1 MAEGVAQFV
10 LLESFA
16 YIAGEGSFQ
25 NFGEALVG
33 DVPEGDLPAVIE
45 TAGDD
50 APVVEYCH
58 VRVEGVARACDRS
71 ARRSFDVAPV
81 GALLRMT
88 LASFA
93 FDMTCGPFKAGILV
107 QVEPPRDRETLVPA
121 AEIPRSDLRV
131 ERLVYARN
139 RELVPVSG
147 GCGTDVPEP
156 QIDVHVGPC
165 DKRDSAK
172 IENVPEMLAGVI
184 WRELRIRV
192 RREVYL
198 AHGGAVQYVVGDSPD
213 GRAVRGERRGKAR
226 GLYFPEEERK
236 TGM

>member
-1 MAEGVAQFV
+1 MAERVPQFV

-16 YIAGEGSFQ
+16 YIAGEGCLQ

-33 DVPEGDLPAVIE
+33 DVPEGDLPAVVE

-50 APVVEYCH
+50 APIVEYGC
-58 VRVEGVARACDRS
+58 VRVEGMAGPADILYPR
-71 ARRSFDVAPV
+71 
-81 GALLRMT
+81 
-88 LASFA
+88 
-93 FDMTCGPFKAGILV
+93 TCSRPLESRIFV
-107 QVEPPRDRETLVPA
+107 QVEPPCDRETLVPA

-147 GCGTDVPEP
+147 GCCTDVPES
-156 QIDVHVGPC
+156 QVDVHVGPC
-165 DKRDSAK
+165 DERDSAK
-172 IENVPEMLAGVI
+172 IENVFEVLAGVI
-184 WRELRIRV
+184 WREFRIRV

-226 GLYFPEEERK
+226 GLYFPEKESK

>member
-1 MAEGVAQFV
+1 MAERVPQFV

-16 YIAGEGSFQ
+16 YIAGEGCLQ

-33 DVPEGDLPAVIE
+33 DVPEGELPAVVE

-50 APVVEYCH
+50 APIVEYGC
-58 VRVEGVARACDRS
+58 VRVEGMARACDRS
-71 ARRSFDVAPV
+71 ARRSFDVAPA

-93 FDMTCGPFKAGILV
+93 FDMTCGPLESRIFV
-107 QVEPPRDRETLVPA
+107 QVEPPCDRETLVPA

-139 RELVPVSG
+139 SELVPVSG

-156 QIDVHVGPC
+156 QVDVHLGPC
-165 DKRDSAK
+165 DKRDSAEV
-172 IENVPEMLAGVI
+172 ENVFEVLAGVI
-184 WRELRIRV
+184 WREFRIRV

-213 GRAVRGERRGKAR
+213 GRAVRGERGGKAR
-226 GLYFPEEERK
+226 GLYILEEERK